1 MFVSVPGQD
10 GPVKTVEMVEA
21 GLHPKP
27 TNTNRLFILD
37 SEKAPTLAG
46 YASADPDQQP
56 ISKQNLRGKVTSWAL
71 DWAFRCEHRDD

>member
-1 MFVSVPGQD
+1 MLICLLASLVET
-10 GPVKTVEMVEA
+10 VKMVEA

-56 ISKQNLRGKVTSWAL
+56 ISKQNLRGQSNQLGFGLGVSV
-71 DWAFRCEHRDD
+71 